1 MTPYIIAGLVTGCIY
16 AISALG
22 LVLTYTSSR
31 VFNFA
36 AGVIAWS
43 IAVFYYWLHEYK
55 HGPRWPIPVAAPFAI
70 LIVAPLLGLFLYWL
84 LFRKLTHASP
94 TVRLVSTVGLWV
106 ALPAIVKIIFT
117 FINEGEIFQPD
128 GLVKNPSNPE
138 FVKVFG
144 TWVNSTQFVVIVSAV
159 AIAVVATLFL
169 RFTPL
174 GLATRAA
181 VDHPRN
187 ASIHGINT
195 EGVTALS
202 WMIGIGL
209 AGLAGVL
216 FAPVTSLTE
225 FNYTFLLV
233 GSFVAVVIGRMTSLP
248 LAFVGAIGVGIL
260 QQVWVKYQPTH
271 GFFAHGVSASIPF
284 IVMLVFLI
292 AYSFTS
298 SGLRR
303 EAFAMDARA
312 MGGAHGDAP
321 PLPPSRGWRRA
332 AGPIVMIAALASVPL
347 VFDSYWVSIFTV
359 GVALGII
366 FLSFTL
372 VTGEG
377 GIISLA
383 QITFAGIGAFA
394 AARLADSADAF
405 HVGMPV
411 WLAILVGA
419 FVAVPFG
426 LLLALPTLRIGDLYL
441 ALFTVG
447 FALLV
452 QEFIWKRVEFENF
465 GAGRLLGH
473 PFGIGFD
480 DRTSMYVVV
489 VSVFLVCAW
498 LIVNVKRATAGL
510 VFASIRSSEPAALT
524 TGISIVRAKLLLFAV
539 SAFVAGLGGAL
550 WGSTIG
556 TVNPR
561 SFDVLVGIVW
571 LAVIVTWGVRTVVG
585 ALLAG
590 LLFAIAPVKLAVIL
604 ILSLCFLVGGI
615 FTRLLLSKAYRKP
628 AGAIAMVALVVGGAA
643 LVYRMWT
650 KTSDDTAVHVILALL
665 ALVVGLLLV
674 FRMLRLTSVQRPVR
688 IALAVAVGVLAVGA
702 AAWTVGL
709 DLSEAT
715 VKEVPTMLFGLGA
728 IGLARE
734 PRGVLYDMVNRQRLR
749 RLADTERNEEE
760 AELAAEAELAGAAS

>member
-1 MTPYIIAGLVTGCIY
+1 VTPYIIAGLVTGCIY

-36 AGVIAWS
+36 AGVIAWA
-43 IAVFYYWLHEYK
+43 IAVFYFWLHEYK
-55 HGPRWPIPVAAPFAI
+55 HGPRWPIVAAAPFAI
-70 LIVAPLLGLFLYWL
+70 LVVAPLLGLFLYWL
-84 LFRKLTHASP
+84 LFRKLTNASP

-117 FINEGEIFQPD
+117 FVNEGEIFQPD
-128 GLVKNPSNPE
+128 GLVKNPPNPE
-138 FVKVFG
+138 FIKVFG
-144 TWVNSTQFVVIVSAV
+144 SWVNGTQFVVVVSAATI
-159 AIAVVATLFL
+159 AIVATLFL

-187 ASIHGINT
+187 AAIHGINT

-216 FAPVTSLTE
+216 FAPVVSLSE
-225 FNYTFLLV
+225 FNYTLLLV

-248 LAFVGAIGVGIL
+248 LAFVGAIGVGII
-260 QQVWVKYQPTH
+260 QQVWVKYQPDH
-271 GFFAHGVSASIPF
+271 GFFSQGVSASIPF
-284 IVMLVFLI
+284 IVMLIFLI
-292 AYSFTS
+292 AYSFSS

-303 EAFAMDARA
+303 EAFSMDVRA

-321 PLPPSRGWRRA
+321 PLPPSHGWRRA
-332 AGPIVMIAALASVPL
+332 AGPIVMIAALCVVPL
-347 VFDSYWVSIFTV
+347 VFDSYWVNIFTV

-394 AARLADSADAF
+394 AARLADSADVL
-405 HVGMPV
+405 HIGMPV

-419 FVAVPFG
+419 LIAVPFG

-447 FALLV
+447 FALLI
-452 QEFIWKRVEFENF
+452 QEFVWKRVEFENF
-465 GAGRLLGH
+465 GAGRVLGH
-473 PFGIGFD
+473 PFGIGLD
-480 DRTSMYVVV
+480 DRTSMYFVVV
-489 VSVFLVCAW
+489 AVFLVCAW

-510 VFASIRSSEPAALT
+510 VFASIRSSEPAAMT
-524 TGISIVRAKLLLFAV
+524 TGISIVRAKLILFAV

-550 WGSTIG
+550 WGSTVG
-556 TVNPR
+556 SVNPR

-604 ILSLCFLVGGI
+604 ILSLTFLVGGI
-615 FTRLLLSKAYRKP
+615 FTRLLLSKAYKKP
-628 AGAIAMVALVVGGAA
+628 VGAIAMVVIAVGGAA
-643 LVYRMWT
+643 LAFRMWN
-650 KTSDDTAVHVILALL
+650 KTSDDTAVHVVLVLL
-665 ALVVGLLLV
+665 ALVVGLIFAMRV
-674 FRMLRLTSVQRPVR
+674 RRITAAAPAVR
-688 IALAVAVGVLAVGA
+688 ITLAVVIGLAAVAVAL
-702 AAWTVGL
+702 WTTGL
-709 DLSEAT
+709 SLSEAT

-749 RLADTERNEEE
+749 QLEETERREEE
-760 AELAAEAELAGAAS
+760 AAVAADLAGVAS